1 MIKYF
6 RHRREE
12 GSAMIIALLMMLM
25 LLSIVAT
32 MTTMAMTGLS
42 KGKATQDFTALSNAA
57 DSAVNNAIALSN
69 NPSTGQSIS
78 AHVGPANAV
87 YGAVDADVTNPSGDG
102 KYLWRWYV
110 QAVPTRFSGLSYDLY
125 ATGYKNDPNEASA
138 RRIRVRLE
146 SLAVYSASYG
156 ALGTKYQATQEG
168 MFAWGALGLSSVEL
182 KGSASIYSFDSRAV
196 LIPASSSDNTH
207 NGRFATNGKL
217 TYTTTSAWD
226 QMAFLQSSPQNPVDS
241 TRCIGTRCDAAHEN
255 QYSYGIDLSHIQ
267 TVSQSKCPN
276 ATYPD
281 WVASQQG
288 NMVNPLS
295 QGQCFGNIIF
305 DQNTTLSG
313 NYSSGNPAVM
323 YAKGNVTV
331 KAGVDVNIAN
341 VSGQGPLSLRI
352 YSQSGSTLNVEH
364 GITTDPTRFMG
375 MIGGAGLTCDIGSSS
390 AFTGT
395 PLTKFY
401 GSIACNT
408 ITIEDATEL
417 WWDEQTIQVLGG
429 GSPDA
434 TFVWSATTYEEL

>member
-1 MIKYF
+1 MIL
-6 RHRREE
+6 
-12 GSAMIIALLMMLM
+12 ALLMMLM
-25 LLSIVAT
+25 LLSLVAT

-69 NPSTGQSIS
+69 NPGSGQSIS

-87 YGAVDADVTNPSGDG
+87 YGAIDADVTNPGGDG

-110 QAVPTRFSGLSYDLY
+110 QAVPTKFSGLTYDLY

-138 RRIRVRLE
+138 RKIRVRLE
-146 SLAVYSASYG
+146 SLAVYSATYG
-156 ALGTKYQATQEG
+156 ALGTSYQATQEG
-168 MFAWGALGLSSVEL
+168 MFAWGALGLQSVEL
-182 KGSASIYSFDSRAV
+182 KGSGSIYSFDSRAV
-196 LIPASSSDNTH
+196 FIPAGSSDNTH

-217 TYTTTSAWD
+217 TYTGASAWD
-226 QMAFLQSSPQNPVDS
+226 QMAFLLAGDKNPVD
-241 TRCIGTRCDAAHEN
+241 GTRCVGARCDDAHMN

-288 NMVNPLS
+288 GMVNPLS

-313 NYSSGNPAVM
+313 NYSSGSPAVM
-323 YAKGNVTV
+323 YAKGNITV
-331 KAGVDVNIAN
+331 KAGVDVNLAN
-341 VSGQGPLSLRI
+341 VSGQGPLALRI
-352 YSQSGSTLNVEH
+352 YSQSGSTFNVEH
-364 GITTDPTRFMG
+364 GITSDPTRFMG
-375 MIGGAGLTCDIGSSS
+375 MVGGAGLTCDMGSSS
-390 AFTGT
+390 ALTGT
-395 PLTKFY
+395 SLTKFY
-401 GSIACNT
+401 GSVACNA
-408 ITIEDATEL
+408 ITVEDATEI
-417 WWDEQTIQVLGG
+417 WWDEQTIQVMGVS
-429 GSPDA
+429 SPDA

>member
-1 MIKYF
+1 
-6 RHRREE
+6 
-12 GSAMIIALLMMLM
+12 MIIALLMMLM
-25 LLSIVAT
+25 MLSIVAT
-32 MTTMAMTGLS
+32 MTTVAMTGLS

-69 NPSTGQSIS
+69 NPGTAQSIS
-78 AHVGPANAV
+78 AHVGPSNAV
-87 YGAVDADVTNPSGDG
+87 YGSVDADVTNPGGDG

-110 QAVPTRFSGLSYDLY
+110 QAVPTKFSGLTYDLY

-138 RRIRVRLE
+138 RKLRVRLE
-146 SLAVYSASYG
+146 SLAAYSASYG
-156 ALGTKYQATQEG
+156 PLGTSYEATQEG
-168 MFAWGALGLSSVEL
+168 MFAWGALGLTSVEL
-182 KGSASIYSFDSRAV
+182 KGTASIYSFDSRAV
-196 LIPASSSDNTH
+196 LVPSSSADNIH

-217 TYTTTSAWD
+217 TYTGASNWD
-226 QMAFLQSSPQNPVDS
+226 QMAFLLAGDKNPVDT
-241 TRCIGTRCDAAHEN
+241 TRCIGSRCDSAHMSKF
-255 QYSYGIDLSHIQ
+255 SYGIDLSHIQ
-267 TVSQSKCPN
+267 DVAQVKCPN

-288 NMVNPLS
+288 TMVNPMS

-323 YAKGNVTV
+323 YAKGNITV
-331 KAGVDVNIAN
+331 KAGVDVNLAG
-341 VSGQGPLSLRI
+341 VSGRGPLALRI
-352 YSQSGSTLNVEH
+352 YSQTGSTLNVER

-390 AFTGT
+390 ALSGT
-395 PLTKFY
+395 FLTKFY
-401 GSIACNT
+401 GSVACNT

-417 WWDEQTIQVLGG
+417 WWDEQTIQVIGVT
-429 GSPDA
+429 SPDA